1 MSKRRNRKSRLTKT
15 DVNAICELQRKVDA
29 YEEYIMGLVGL
40 IQHRGETKYIV
51 LERGY
56 EIDECVNTA
65 WNNYMKQAV
74 IIRKHEDELFDRKDE
89 F

>member
-1 MSKRRNRKSRLTKT
+1 MSKKRNKSRLTKT

-56 EIDECVNTA
+56 EMDEWVNTA
-65 WNNYMKQAV
+65 WNAYMKQVEEMNAL
-74 IIRKHEDELFDRKDE
+74 KAKFDTSGATI
-89 F
+89 